1 MKNGRHIILLVIAL
15 LTIATSFSQSK
26 FDTAVFKKEY
36 RDIDKVLEIKVDSA
50 VGLIKAALNKAK
62 KFKYAYGYA
71 KTNLQLARYYSL
83 KGKVD
88 SAILFA
94 PTAIK
99 YARASKDSG
108 LIVSSYLF
116 YSRSLATLGEYNKAI
131 EQTLTAQ
138 KYGETLKDFKLKSRI
153 FHDLA
158 FVNSGIGLHEKSI
171 EFYRKGL
178 AISKEHNDTFN
189 IANITARMGGEFNY
203 VLMYD
208 TALVYNLE
216 GLRLFKLIKHKRGTG
231 ATMVNLATTY
241 SAMHQI
247 EKSIQV
253 SVEAIKIRE
262 ELGDTYAVTMLKCN
276 LTDCYYDKKEY
287 LKALDLALQCEI
299 LTKTQNEPE
308 LIFQNYNS
316 LSNIYHALNKNDLA
330 FIYSKKTIKL
340 KDSIFEKTNL
350 KAINELQTKYDTEKK
365 EKEISALQYKN
376 KSAEEK
382 SLSERKTRNLIIASI
397 TLIALIITVFTILLY
412 KRFKI
417 SNKQKHIIE
426 KQKEIVD
433 EKQKEM
439 IDSINYA
446 LTIQQSVISSEK
458 DLMNGITDAMVF
470 FKPKDI
476 VSGDF
481 YWHTS
486 INQYMFYVVADCT
499 GHGVPG
505 AFMSLMGI
513 NYLSEIINEKKEIDT
528 ATILNLLREKVIT
541 SLNKS
546 NTTTQKRDGMDMI
559 VIRLDI
565 ATQQIQFSGANNAI
579 YVLQNDELKE
589 FKGNKMPIGLHS
601 GELLNFESKTIQLA
615 KNDRVFAFTDG
626 LPDQFGG
633 PKGKKLMY
641 KKVESLILDHKH
653 QSLLELKQVVS
664 KMFTEWKGNN
674 EQVDDITLMS
684 IEL

>member
-1 MKNGRHIILLVIAL
+1 MKSRLHIIFLALVWL
-15 LTIATSFSQSK
+15 NMLSVFSQVK
-26 FDTAVFKKEY
+26 YDTAIFKKEY
-36 RDIDKVLEIKVDSA
+36 RDIDKVLEVKVDSA
-50 VGLIKAALNKAK
+50 LGLIKTANQKAK
-62 KFKYAYGYA
+62 KYRYAYGYA
-71 KTNLQLARYYSL
+71 KTNLQFARYYSL

-88 SAILFA
+88 SAVLFI

-99 YARASKDSG
+99 YARAAKDTG

-116 YSRSLATLGEYNKAI
+116 NARSLATLGEYNKAV
-131 EQTLTAQ
+131 EQALVAQ
-138 KYGETLKDFKLKSRI
+138 KYGENLKDFKLRSRV

-158 FVNSGIGLHEKSI
+158 FVHSGIGLHEKSI
-171 EFYRKGL
+171 AFYRQGL
-178 AISKEHNDTFN
+178 TISTEYKDTFN
-189 IANITARMGGEFNY
+189 VANITARMGGEFNY
-203 VLMYD
+203 LSMYD

-241 SAMHQI
+241 NELRQYD
-247 EKSIQV
+247 KSIQI
-253 SVEAIKIRE
+253 SLEAIVIRE
-262 ELGDTYAVTMLKCN
+262 ELGDTYAVTMLKSN
-276 LTDCYYDKKEY
+276 LAECYFDKKEY
-287 LKALDLALQCEI
+287 LKALVMALECEK
-299 LTKTQNEPE
+299 LVKEQNEPE
-308 LIFQNYNS
+308 LIFQNYS
-316 LSNIYHALNKNDLA
+316 ILSRIYQALNNPGLA
-330 FIYSKKTIKL
+330 LNYARKIISL

-365 EKEISALQYKN
+365 EKEISALQFEK
-376 KSAEEK
+376 KSSEEK
-382 SLSERKTRNLIIASI
+382 ALSERKTRNLIIASI
-397 TLIALIITVFTILLY
+397 TLIAIIIAFFTLLLY

-417 SNKQKHIIE
+417 SNKQKLIIE

-433 EKQKEM
+433 EKQKEV

-446 LTIQQSVISSEK
+446 LTIQQSIIPSEK
-458 DLMNGITDAMVF
+458 DLMNGVADAMVF

-486 INQYMFYVVADCT
+486 LNNYIFYVVADCT

-513 NYLSEIINEKKEIDT
+513 NYLSEIINEKKETDT
-528 ATILNLLREKVIT
+528 AVILNLLRDKVIT

-546 NTTTQKRDGMDMI
+546 STTTQKRDGMDMVI
-559 VIRLDI
+559 IRLDT

-579 YVLQNDELKE
+579 YVLANDELKE

-601 GELLNFESKTIQLA
+601 GELFNFESKTIQLA
-615 KNDRVFAFTDG
+615 KNNRIFAFTDG

-633 PKGKKLMY
+633 AKGKKLMY
-641 KKVESLILDHKH
+641 KKVESLIIDNKHK
-653 QSLLELKQVVS
+653 SLLELKHIVS
-664 KMFTEWKGNN
+664 NMFNEWKGNN
-674 EQVDDITLMS
+674 EQVDDITLMG